1 MIHNHSVG
9 EDFNLYPNTDK
20 EAMEQCII
28 VNRILANE
36 GILDVLGHISVRNP
50 VTKNTFFQAC
60 RSFPGDV
67 TREDI
72 LEIDL
77 EGNIVSEK
85 KKSLYREVG
94 SHAVIF
100 AARPDVNA
108 ICHSHC
114 DEWLPYICTDTPMRP
129 LIHEACMFV
138 DGIHTMKREQNRE
151 SCILQ
156 PDEYPNLL
164 EALGNRRAVFI
175 KNHGAIMVD
184 DSPIHL
190 VAACIFLRK
199 NAIAFYKSSLIG
211 EPVYIDTDAALRSC
225 QEVLYEGVAER
236 IWKYCLQRVR
246 RNMPDLYW

>member
-1 MIHNHSVG
+1 MIHNQSVG
-9 EDFNLYPNTDK
+9 EDFTLYPKTEK

-50 VTKNTFFQAC
+50 VKKNTFFQAC

-67 TREDI
+67 TRDDI

-85 KKSLYREVG
+85 KMSLYREVG
-94 SHAVIF
+94 SHALIF

-108 ICHSHC
+108 ICHCHC

-129 LIHEACMFV
+129 IIHEACMFV
-138 DGIHTMKREQNRE
+138 DGIRTMKREQNLE
-151 SCILQ
+151 SCMLHQ
-156 PDEYPNLL
+156 EEYPNLL

-190 VAACIFLRK
+190 VAASIFLRK
-199 NAIAFYKSSLIG
+199 NAIALYKACLIG
-211 EPVYIDTDAALRSC
+211 EPAYIDTDAAMRSAK
-225 QEVLYEGVAER
+225 EILYEGVAER

-246 RNMPDLYW
+246 RNMSDLYW